1 MAEKDEAGKPPA
13 LRLNRHY
20 DAAPE
25 AVWRAWTEPEA
36 MKRWWGPG
44 TKDVVA
50 RH

>member
-1 MAEKDEAGKPPA
+1 MAKKDEAGKPPA

-25 AVWRAWTEPEA
+25 AVWSAWTDPET

-44 TKDVVA
+44 TNAVVA